1 MSILVVHGP
10 NLNLL
15 GEREPS
21 VYGTLTLAQLNAQ
34 IVEYG
39 RARDCRIRTYQS
51 NHEGRLLDALQRA
64 RHWAAGIV
72 INPGAYGHTSY
83 ALRDCI
89 AGIRVPTVEVHL
101 SDVEAREPFRRI
113 STIAD
118 VCIAKISGKGPQS
131 YLEAI
136 DLLLSSRANRT
147 PVVIPSESHPRCHP
161 ERSAPPLSSRA

>member
-1 MSILVVHGP
+1 MTIFVVHGP

-15 GEREPS
+15 GEREPA
-21 VYGTLTLAQLNAQ
+21 VYGTLTLDELNAK
-34 IVEYG
+34 IREHG
-39 RARDCRIRTYQS
+39 RARGCEIRTYQS

-64 RHWAAGIV
+64 RRWAKGIV

-89 AGIRVPTVEVHL
+89 AGIKIQTVEVHL

-118 VCIAKISGKGPQS
+118 VCIAKISGWGPQS
-131 YLEAI
+131 YLNGI
-136 DLLLSSRANRT
+136 DLLLSSQA
-147 PVVIPSESHPRCHP
+147 
-161 ERSAPPLSSRA
+161 

>member
-1 MSILVVHGP
+1 MTIFVVHGP

-21 VYGTLTLAQLNAQ
+21 VYGTLTLDDLNAK
-34 IVEYG
+34 IREHG
-39 RARDCRIRTYQS
+39 RTRRCEIRTYQS
-51 NHEGRLLDALQRA
+51 NHEGRLIDALQRA
-64 RHWAAGIV
+64 RRWATGVV

-89 AGIRVPTVEVHL
+89 AGIKIPTVEVHL

-118 VCIAKISGKGPQS
+118 VCVGKISGRGPQS
-131 YLEAI
+131 YLDGI
-136 DLLLSSRANRT
+136 DLLLKSDG
-147 PVVIPSESHPRCHP
+147 
-161 ERSAPPLSSRA
+161 

>member
-1 MSILVVHGP
+1 MTIFVVHGP

-15 GEREPS
+15 GEREPA
-21 VYGTLTLAQLNAQ
+21 VYGTLTLDELNAK
-34 IVEYG
+34 IREHG
-39 RARDCRIRTYQS
+39 RARGCEIRTYQS

-64 RHWAAGIV
+64 RRWAKGIV

-89 AGIRVPTVEVHL
+89 AGIKIPTVEVHL

-118 VCIAKISGKGPQS
+118 VCIAKISGWGPQS
-131 YLEAI
+131 YLNGI
-136 DLLLSSRANRT
+136 DLLLSSQA
-147 PVVIPSESHPRCHP
+147 
-161 ERSAPPLSSRA
+161 

>member
-1 MSILVVHGP
+1 MTIFVVHGP

-21 VYGTLTLAQLNAQ
+21 VYGTLTLDDLNAL
-34 IVEYG
+34 IRAHG
-39 RARDCRIRTYQS
+39 RSRGCEIRTYQS

-64 RHWAAGIV
+64 RRWAGGVV

-89 AGIRVPTVEVHL
+89 AAIKIPTVEVHL
-101 SDVEAREPFRRI
+101 SDVEAREPFRRV

-118 VCIAKISGKGPQS
+118 VCIAKISGRGPQS
-131 YLEAI
+131 YLDGI
-136 DLLLSSRANRT
+136 DLLLADG
-147 PVVIPSESHPRCHP
+147 
-161 ERSAPPLSSRA
+161 